1 MKSVQISIKNI
12 KIYDIYKRNF
22 ETEQENGSNTLI
34 TIFLINDISFIKG
47 TYFLFI
53 TF

>member
-1 MKSVQISIKNI
+1 MTFINEIL
-12 KIYDIYKRNF
+12 R
-22 ETEQENGSNTLI
+22 EQENGSNVL
-34 TIFLINDISFIKG
+34 TIIILINDIFFIKG